1 MGSIIAANIAAVT
14 HAEKGKPYIDYY
26 FTYNIFFTVLLFFVL
41 NTIEASNAVYLC
53 MEVRAR
59 TNLSSKSIHF
69 LAVFP
74 VKEERHY
81 NSVYLPNNINSIF

>member
-1 MGSIIAANIAAVT
+1 MR
-14 HAEKGKPYIDYY
+14 YFYY
-26 FTYNIFFTVLLFFVL
+26 VNFFVL
-41 NTIEASNAVYLC
+41 NTIESSNVVYLC